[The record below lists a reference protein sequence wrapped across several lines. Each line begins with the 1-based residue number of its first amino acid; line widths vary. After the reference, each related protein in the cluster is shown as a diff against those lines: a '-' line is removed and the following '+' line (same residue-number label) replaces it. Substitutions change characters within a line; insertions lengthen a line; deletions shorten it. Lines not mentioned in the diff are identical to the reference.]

1 MPLPFILGGI
11 ALAAAGY
18 GAKKGYDGYQDKSLA
33 DDINKNSKQ
42 KYNRA
47 KNSFNEK
54 NDNTTK
60 QLEELGNLQLKIG
73 SDFSEFRKIAEELL
87 RRLNQYGYNKDLKIS
102 IPQSR
107 MDKIK
112 DFEFSATSYLSKV
125 VGAGMGGAAAAYA
138 VYGGVMAFAAAST
151 GTPIAAL
158 SGVAAYNATLA
169 AIGGGSLAAGGLG
182 MAGGTAILGSVV
194 AAPVIAIAGIAYA
207 SYAEKALAQAR
218 ENREET
224 EKVIDKLVLAE
235 GHLGKI
241 STYVNKM
248 ETGIKHIYQF
258 FDRYF
263 DDLKAMD
270 VYIRNGGNIK
280 TVEDTVIRIISNGYQ
295 VAAILT
301 DIITIPLFKPKLS
314 NGEVIMDENKVI
326 ELEKD
331 ENGMQV
337 INENAIDEILALS
350 SHRVEAY
357 SA

>member
-1 MPLPFILGGI
+1 M
-11 ALAAAGY
+11 
-18 GAKKGYDGYQDKSLA
+18 
-33 DDINKNSKQ
+33 
-42 KYNRA
+42 
-47 KNSFNEK
+47 
-54 NDNTTK
+54 
-60 QLEELGNLQLKIG
+60 
-73 SDFSEFRKIAEELL
+73 
-87 RRLNQYGYNKDLKIS
+87 
-102 IPQSR
+102 
-107 MDKIK
+107 
-112 DFEFSATSYLSKV
+112 
-125 VGAGMGGAAAAYA
+125 
-138 VYGGVMAFAAAST
+138 
-151 GTPIAAL
+151 
-158 SGVAAYNATLA
+158 
-169 AIGGGSLAAGGLG
+169 
-182 MAGGTAILGSVV
+182 
-194 AAPVIAIAGIAYA
+194 
-207 SYAEKALAQAR
+207 
-218 ENREET
+218 
-224 EKVIDKLVLAE
+224 AE

-301 DIITIPLFKPKLS
+301 DIITTPLFKPKLS